1 MQLPKELLDTIKNK
15 KEDIG
20 DSNLLDLSYGDSYV
34 AKQLLKIGKKIN
46 FGKDNQGNH
55 WRLDISSR
63 DYYGFVTLFK
73 NDIKINSFYVSYS
86 NSKKTIYLGTAKP
99 LRMNWIK

>member
-15 KEDIG
+15 KEGIE

-34 AKQLLKIGKKIN
+34 AKQLLKMGKKIN
-46 FGKDNQGNH
+46 FGKDSQGNR
-55 WRLDISSR
+55 WRLDVSSR
-63 DYYGFVTLFK
+63 ECYGFVTLFK
-73 NDIKINSFYVSYS
+73 NDIEINSFYVSYS
-86 NSKKTIYLGTAKP
+86 NSKKTIHLGITKP